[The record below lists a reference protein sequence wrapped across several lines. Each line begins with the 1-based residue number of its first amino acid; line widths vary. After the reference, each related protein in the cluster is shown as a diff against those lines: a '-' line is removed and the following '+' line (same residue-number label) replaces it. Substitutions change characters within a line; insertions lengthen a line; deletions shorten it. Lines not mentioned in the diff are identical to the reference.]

1 VGWRQ
6 PWQLA
11 LVDLDLKIAAP
22 QQIFKRSAMFNN
34 TSFDAITTTFKENA
48 AKFNPAASQE
58 ALKPL
63 MANLEAW
70 GELAQ
75 KQAHAAQASM
85 AATFESFKSV
95 KEPQGAFET
104 MKALAEESMA
114 TATKN
119 LKDVTALGLA
129 QFHTTVD
136 AIEKAHPAPEAF
148 AAVSK
153 GMKAA
158 AAQMQTAVDSVV
170 KTAKKK

>member
-1 VGWRQ
+1 
-6 PWQLA
+6 
-11 LVDLDLKIAAP
+11 
-22 QQIFKRSAMFNN
+22 MFNN
-34 TSFDAITTTFKENA
+34 TSFDAITKTFKENA

-85 AATFESFKSV
+85 TATFESFKSV

-129 QFHTTVD
+129 QFHTTVE
-136 AIEKAHPAPEAF
+136 AIEKAHPAPDAF

-158 AAQMQTAVDSVV
+158 AAQMQTAVDTVV